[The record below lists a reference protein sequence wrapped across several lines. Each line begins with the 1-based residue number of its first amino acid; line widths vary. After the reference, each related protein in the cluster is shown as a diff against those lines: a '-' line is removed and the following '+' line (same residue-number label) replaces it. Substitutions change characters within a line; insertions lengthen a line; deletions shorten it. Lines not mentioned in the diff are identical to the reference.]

1 MSSRRVLLVVN
12 VQIGLVPS
20 LPAASTI
27 LQNIALVLSHARRAS
42 PAPLIIHLRNCGEP
56 GDPDEEGTPTW
67 QLLHPPLP
75 DSDEL
80 VLNKRKSNAFAG
92 TTLGDE
98 IDAEAEIIVV
108 GLLSEFSIKSTCK
121 AALQRGNTVFLMA
134 GAHGTY
140 DHKDLVEAGRV
151 IPAETIQTQ
160 VEEELDKAG
169 AIILEMKYLPGLFE
183 GR

>member
-1 MSSRRVLLVVN
+1 MTSRRVLLVVN
-12 VQIGLVPS
+12 VQIGLIPG
-20 LPAASTI
+20 LPAPETI
-27 LQNIALVLSHARRAS
+27 LQNIALVLDHARRAEQS
-42 PAPLIIHLRNCGEP
+42 PRIIHLRNCGEA

-67 QLLHPPLP
+67 ELLHPPLA
-75 DSDEL
+75 DEL

-92 TTLGDE
+92 TTLAGE
-98 IDAEAEIIVV
+98 IGTEAEIVVV

-121 AALQRGNTVFLMA
+121 AALQRGNTVFLMT

-151 IPAETIQTQ
+151 IPAEKIQAQ

-169 AIILEMKYLPGLFE
+169 AIILDMKYLPGLFE